1 MSNSRYEVVSLT
13 IEELLSPDT
22 AEFEVPPFQRT
33 YSWGADEINQLIDDV
48 FTESSDADLP
58 YFLGSVV
65 LAAKEND
72 KNTTRHLI
80 LDGQQRLTT
89 LSLIIAVLIR
99 ELSESGANEVEMLK
113 SRLFSYGY
121 DMQPRPKIHL
131 QGEDRAIYGALL
143 KEPTKYGDRNYKGTR
158 LGTGLS
164 KIYQALE
171 KHFEQKPSR
180 GTTTDSYKRMLMRL
194 LRDVEIVR
202 ITAPSEKDAF
212 RLFET
217 LNDRGLALSAAD
229 LIKNK
234 LFAQCGPDIDDA
246 IEAWSSVVTSTSND
260 NIVNFLR
267 YYWIAS
273 HGPVR
278 KQRLYERYRDHIS
291 DINTATASEIAFQL
305 YVASEDYSRIV
316 NPRVEVTGNDGRDSD
331 ALERLNG
338 YRARSCRPVILACNM
353 FEHRHD
359 DRSKIIAICEAI
371 TVRYSIVGEKP
382 PNLLEII
389 YSEMCT
395 HLRESKLP
403 LDQMFATEKL
413 ASRMKE
419 IPSDEEFQDKLQR
432 MDIASIRPVWPQI
445 LARINAEVGQ
455 GETKPEGS
463 DLVHVDHILPQ
474 NPRPTVLAE
483 SGFANKEQAADFS
496 SKIGNLTLLSKK
508 LNQEASNKPF
518 SQKRD
523 GTYSL
528 SEFAMTTQLLKND
541 KWGQEEIETRSRHF
555 ASILARVYPHPF
567 DIVSARVA
575 PET

>member
-48 FTESSDADLP
+48 FGESSEVDLP

-65 LAAKEND
+65 LAAKQD
-72 KNTTRHLI
+72 AKSVTRNQV

-89 LSLIIAVLIR
+89 LSLIIAVLIQKM
-99 ELSESGANEVEMLK
+99 SESGTMDGEMLK
-113 SRLFSYGY
+113 SRLFSYGM
-121 DMQPRPKIHL
+121 DMRPKPKILL
-131 QGEDRAIYGALL
+131 QGEDRVIYGSLL
-143 KEPTKYGDRNYKGTR
+143 KEPTKHSDKNYKGTR
-158 LGTGLS
+158 LGAGLS

-171 KHFEQKPSR
+171 KYVEIEASTATP
-180 GTTTDSYKRMLMRL
+180 TDLYKRMLMRL

-234 LFAQCGPDIDDA
+234 LFSQVGSEISDA
-246 IEAWSSVVTSTSND
+246 IEAWSSVVRATRDD

-273 HGPVR
+273 HGFVR
-278 KQRLYERYRDHIS
+278 KQRLYDRYRDYIGDLS
-291 DINTATASEIAFQL
+291 TGAANDLAFQL
-305 YVASEDYSRIV
+305 YVASEDYARMV
-316 NPRVEVTGNDGRDSD
+316 HPRMDAKGENGKVSD
-331 ALERLNG
+331 ALERLNS
-338 YRARSCRPVILACNM
+338 YRARSCRPVILACGM

-359 DRSKIIAICEAI
+359 DRSKIIDMCEAI

-395 HLRESKLP
+395 VLRESKLP
-403 LDQMFATEKL
+403 LSEVFTAEPL

-419 IPSDEEFQDKLQR
+419 IPSDQEFKVKLQH
-432 MDIASIRPVWPQI
+432 MDITSVTPVWRQI

-455 GETKPEGS
+455 GETRPEGS
-463 DLVHVDHILPQ
+463 DQVHVDHILPQ
-474 NPRPTVLAE
+474 NPRPTVLVEA
-483 SGFANKEQAADFS
+483 GFVNKEQAANFAS
-496 SKIGNLTLLSKK
+496 RIGNLTLLSKQ
-508 LNQEASNKPF
+508 LNQEGSNKPF
-518 SQKRD
+518 SQKKNEV
-523 GTYSL
+523 YNL
-528 SEFAMTTQLLKND
+528 SEFAMTTQLVAAD
-541 KWGQEEIETRSRHF
+541 EWGQDEIEERSRHF
-555 ASILARVYPHPF
+555 ASLLVQAYPHPLS
-567 DIVSARVA
+567 IVSGSAGKDD
-575 PET
+575 